1 VAGLGPATDARDVEI
16 AVLRHQLSVLARQV
30 TRPRY
35 PRLIG
40 WCWRDWRSYRPGSL
54 AGVPG
59 DCSDVAALAS
69 GAGGPPVVL
78 PRDRSWSAGFARRD
92 GGAGPAAGPGKPP
105 MGLPTDRRRG
115 RHTRG
120 HRVGDLGVDD
130 PPTSRLAA
138 GPASGGTSWVEFL
151 RTQAAGTVA
160 TDFFTV
166 DTVGVARLYVL
177 FFIEVERRRVHLAG
191 ITAHPTGV
199 WVTQQARKHLPR
211 RCLTRRPSCSP
222 AGVRRH
228 ALVAG

>member
-1 VAGLGPATDARDVEI
+1 LPDATVEL
-16 AVLRHQLSVLARQV
+16 VLRLAREN
-30 TRPRY
+30 PRWGY
-35 PRLIG
+35 LRIVG
-40 WCWRDWRSYRPGSL
+40 E
-54 AGVPG
+54 AG
-59 DCSDVAALAS
+59 
-69 GAGGPPVVL
+69 
-78 PRDRSWSAGFARRD
+78 
-92 GGAGPAAGPGKPP
+92 
-105 MGLPTDRRRG
+105 T
-115 RHTRG
+115 
-120 HRVGDLGVDD
+120 LGVTVSATWVWTILRRHD
-130 PPTSRLAA
+130 SQ
-138 GPASGGTSWVEFL
+138 PAPRRGGTSWVEFL